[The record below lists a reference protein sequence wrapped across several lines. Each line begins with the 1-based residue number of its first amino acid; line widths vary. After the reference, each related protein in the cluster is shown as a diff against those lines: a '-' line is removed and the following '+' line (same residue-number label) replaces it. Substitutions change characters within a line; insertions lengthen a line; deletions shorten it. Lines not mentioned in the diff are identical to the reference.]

1 MFTSSAT
8 CASVTLPGSSASW
21 RVTSDVT
28 ITTTWYVP
36 TAAVFNGFGHKHA
49 TRRTPS

>member
-1 MFTSSAT
+1 MFTSSAA
-8 CASVTLPGSSASW
+8 CASVTRPGSSASS
-21 RVTSDVT
+21 RLSSDVT

-49 TRRTPS
+49 ARRTPS